1 MNCEAFGV
9 RADRSGVAGSALGS
23 GAGTFGSW
31 ASECTA
37 EPVDKR
43 RAKAKLKV
51 WVRSSNRP
59 ILCWFFLS
67 KDMAGHPKA
76 FSSSSRD
83 VLRDKFQ
90 FVSGHNFYL
99 DFLGKGAFSARLQER
114 VCVQVAEH
122 LD

>member
-9 RADRSGVAGSALGS
+9 RADPAA
-23 GAGTFGSW
+23 A
-31 ASECTA
+31 
-37 EPVDKR
+37 PVQLWVLVPELLAVGQANIQPSLRDKR

-99 DFLGKGAFSARLQER
+99 DFLAKGAFSARLQER